1 MLRSFVDSFLG
12 KSKNELLVS
21 VDIGTSAIKVMQLDV
36 SGHKPVLMSAGITP
50 TPAGAFTNHSIVR
63 TKEVGEAIRSVLE
76 ANEITTRRAV
86 TAVPGPCAF
95 TKKISI
101 AYTDSKDLA
110 NNIGFEAS
118 NYIPHSIDAVR
129 LDYQILK
136 TNGKSSMDV
145 LLVAVKNEII
155 DSFVAALNAA
165 DLEPA
170 IMDVDYFAL
179 DNMFGM
185 SYGNGTK
192 HEAKHGTKGD
202 DKKVVAIVNI
212 GAKFTS
218 VNIIQN
224 GESLFTGDVGV
235 GGRLYTDALCET
247 LEIKPKEAEN
257 AKMGI
262 ASETIDQNLLQ
273 ETLDRTTEHVASE
286 LHRQIGFFWNAAAT
300 DRSIETI
307 YLVGGA
313 SQVSGLKE
321 ELASRTGISC
331 VAMDVF
337 QGIECPDAFDAEYLS
352 EIGPSMGVCVGLA
365 GRRLGDKRN
374 AC

>member
-1 MLRSFVDSFLG
+1 MSRSFVDLLLG
-12 KSKNELLVS
+12 RKNLEPLVS

-36 SGHKPVLMSAGITP
+36 SGHKPVLMSAGVTP
-50 TPAGAFTNHSIVR
+50 TPAGAFTNNSIVR
-63 TKEVGEAIRSVLE
+63 TKEVGDAIRSVLE

-101 AYTDSKDLA
+101 AYSDSKDLA
-110 NNIGFEAS
+110 NNISFEAS

-129 LDYQILK
+129 LDYQVLK

-145 LLVAVKNEII
+145 LLVAVKNEIV
-155 DSFVAALNAA
+155 DSFVSAINAA
-165 DLEPA
+165 DLELA
-170 IMDVDYFAL
+170 ILDVDYFAL
-179 DNMFGM
+179 ENMFNM
-185 SYGNGTK
+185 SYGQEGN
-192 HEAKHGTKGD
+192 HGKKKD
-202 DKKVVAIVNI
+202 DKKVVAVVNI

-224 GESLFTGDVGV
+224 SESLFTGDIGV

-262 ASETIDQNLLQ
+262 AADTIDRNLLQ

-307 YLVGGA
+307 YLTGGA
-313 SQVSGLKE
+313 SQVAGLKE
-321 ELASRTGISC
+321 EIATRTGISC
-331 VAMDVF
+331 ISVNAF
-337 QGIECPDAFDAEYLS
+337 QGIECSDAFDADYLS

-365 GRRLGDKRN
+365 GRRPGDKRH
-374 AC
+374 AF